1 LIISKL
7 AINSK
12 NSLLFLLIVKN
23 NIITFDKKQLETMN
37 EGLIETLELIRFYL
51 FQKGLNGEG
60 DEKKTAISLRLLL
73 EEEIKE
79 LKNK

>member
-1 LIISKL
+1 
-7 AINSK
+7 
-12 NSLLFLLIVKN
+12 
-23 NIITFDKKQLETMN
+23 MN